1 MTWRSTMVAIAT
13 AAAIAA
19 GCGSADEQNEYVD
32 EVNASQV
39 DLVDEIRA
47 TVSGAA
53 PSTPNEAATVAAELE
68 GIFEGS
74 ADEIDAVTPPEEVAD
89 LHAQLVGELR
99 QIADRIAKA
108 EDAFRDADAQQAAE
122 AATELQQATN
132 QAQTDL
138 NELIDEIN
146 AEFGN

>member
-1 MTWRSTMVAIAT
+1 M
-13 AAAIAA
+13 
-19 GCGSADEQNEYVD
+19 
-32 EVNASQV
+32 
-39 DLVDEIRA
+39 
-47 TVSGAA
+47 
-53 PSTPNEAATVAAELE
+53 
-68 GIFEGS
+68 
-74 ADEIDAVTPPEEVAD
+74 TPPEEVAD